1 MELSKFSENDGW
13 YYWLKTE
20 EEKGIERKCIA
31 NYSISTADVL
41 NGDRITLKEG

>member
-31 NYSISTADVL
+31 NYSISRQTY
-41 NGDRITLKEG
+41 